1 MQYLRHKLRVQVIV
15 RGENDCW
22 VVAKRLASH
31 TIAVVLEG
39 RGQENLPDAAKTAD
53 LFIEAHFEGLLE

>member
-1 MQYLRHKLRVQVIV
+1 M

-22 VVAKRLASH
+22 IMAKRLANHSV
-31 TIAVVLEG
+31 AVVLEG
-39 RGQENLPDAAKTAD
+39 RGQENLPDAAKTGD

>member
-1 MQYLRHKLRVQVIV
+1 VIV

-31 TIAVVLEG
+31 SIGVVLEG

>member
-1 MQYLRHKLRVQVIV
+1 MQVIV
-15 RGENDCW
+15 RGDNDCW
-22 VVAKRLASH
+22 VVAKRLGPQ

-53 LFIEAHFEGLLE
+53 LFVEAHFEGLLE